1 MRQISEW
8 LNASVSSTAFN
19 YQVGWYSALLCC
31 AISYYVARQ
40 VKNHARLYTVLA
52 LFAGAWALV
61 AAAIESRLLEPDRPT
76 GLPDRAQDIASFLLV
91 DSGAILASEDT
102 TRKWLMTARQWI
114 QGAGLGL
121 LFLLVVRSQF
131 GNLPLLSPEHVQLF
145 GGEAMSQL
153 GFLSVA
159 LGAYAVAKPKLFGL
173 LVVVLLIYVGAGL
186 ARTFELGSLPTGAAR
201 TFLLPAF
208 VYVFIAE
215 RFLLTALYS
224 YIVFSHARRM
234 DADHPKP
241 GA

>member
-1 MRQISEW
+1 MSQISEW
-8 LNASVSSTAFN
+8 LNASVTSTAFN
-19 YQVGWYSALLCC
+19 YRVGWYSALICC
-31 AISYYVARQ
+31 TVSYYIARR

-76 GLPDRAQDIASFLLV
+76 GLSDRAQDIASFLLV
-91 DSGAILASEDT
+91 YSGATLAREDT
-102 TRKWLMTARQWI
+102 THKWLMTAQQWM

-153 GFLSVA
+153 GFLSIA
-159 LGAYAVAKPKLFGL
+159 LGAYAVARPKLFWPLVIVL
-173 LVVVLLIYVGAGL
+173 LVYVGAGL
-186 ARTFELGSLPTGAAR
+186 ARTFELGSLPAGAAR
-201 TFLLPAF
+201 TFLQPAF

-215 RFLLTALYS
+215 RFLLTGLYCC
-224 YIVFSHARRM
+224 IVVAHARRM
-234 DADHPKP
+234 DADAARA